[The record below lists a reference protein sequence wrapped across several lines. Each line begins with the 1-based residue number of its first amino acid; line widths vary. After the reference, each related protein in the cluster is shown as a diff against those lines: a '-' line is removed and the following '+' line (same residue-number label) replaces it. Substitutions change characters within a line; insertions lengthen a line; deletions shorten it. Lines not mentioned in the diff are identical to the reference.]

1 MGKEI
6 LNMLDSDKNGITS
19 DEEITAAEKIQAL
32 EERIRKSEAQEKMAW
47 ISLFGILLFTAVLFM
62 PFVSIDKVAA
72 IGEFIGMFYISL
84 AGILAAYMGTQ
95 AWTLRKKIKN

>member
-6 LNMLDSDKNGITS
+6 LKMLDADKNGVTTDDELTS
-19 DEEITAAEKIQAL
+19 AIKIQEL

-47 ISLFGILLFTAVLFM
+47 VSLIGILVFTAFLFT
-62 PFVSIDKVAA
+62 PWVSIEKVVA
-72 IGEFIGMFYISL
+72 IGEFIGMFYISM

-95 AWTLRKKIKN
+95 AWQLRKQT

>member
-6 LNMLDSDKNGITS
+6 LNMLDSDKNGVAS
-19 DEEITAAEKIQAL
+19 DEEISAAEKIQAL

-47 ISLFGILLFTAVLFM
+47 ISLFGILIFTALLFM
-62 PFVSIDKVAA
+62 PFVSIEKVAA
-72 IGEFIGMFYISL
+72 VGEFIGMFYISL

-95 AWTLRKKIKN
+95 AWTLRKQI

>member
-6 LNMLDSDKNGITS
+6 LDMIDVDKNGVTTD
-19 DEEITAAEKIQAL
+19 DEIALADKIQTL
-32 EERIRKSEAQEKMAW
+32 EERIKKSDAQEKMSW
-47 ISLFGILLFTAVLFM
+47 VSLIGILVFTAFLFT
-62 PFVSIDKVAA
+62 PWVSIEKVVA

-95 AWTLRKKIKN
+95 AWTMRKQ

>member
-6 LNMLDSDKNGITS
+6 LEMLDCDKNGVTS
-19 DEEITAAEKIQAL
+19 EEEIVSAAKIQELQEKIS
-32 EERIRKSEAQEKMAW
+32 KSEAQEKMAW
-47 ISLFGILLFTAVLFM
+47 LSLISILVFTVLLFM
-62 PFVSIDKVAA
+62 PFVSIDKVVA

-95 AWTLRKKIKN
+95 AWTMRK

>member
-6 LNMLDSDKNGITS
+6 LYMLDADKNGIATE
-19 DEEITAAEKIQAL
+19 EEIATATRIQEL

-47 ISLFGILLFTAVLFM
+47 VSLIGILVFTAFLFT
-62 PFVSIDKVAA
+62 PWVSIEKVVA

-95 AWTLRKKIKN
+95 AWQLRKQI